1 MLQTDTYPFSAL
13 FKPGTVDT
21 TALLDG
27 LMLPSPFLRML
38 KAHRFCAIQ
47 GVEAPEWAIPGF
59 VDEARLLEVRE
70 SPPPALLVHRWE
82 PPADPYDAVDS
93 IVDLGPSETLKHLM
107 LSVLAAQADE
117 ELRAYLAAAGYR
129 ARP

>member
-13 FKPGTVDT
+13 FKPGDVAT
-21 TALLDG
+21 TTLLDG
-27 LMLPSPFLRML
+27 LTLPAAFVKML
-38 KAHRFCAIQ
+38 KAFRFCTIK
-47 GVEAPEWAIPGF
+47 GVAAPEWAIPGF

-93 IVDLGPSETLKHLM
+93 IADLGPSDTLKQLM
-107 LSVLAAQADE
+107 LSVLADQADD
-117 ELRAYLAAAGYR
+117 ELRAYLAAAGYI
-129 ARP
+129 PK